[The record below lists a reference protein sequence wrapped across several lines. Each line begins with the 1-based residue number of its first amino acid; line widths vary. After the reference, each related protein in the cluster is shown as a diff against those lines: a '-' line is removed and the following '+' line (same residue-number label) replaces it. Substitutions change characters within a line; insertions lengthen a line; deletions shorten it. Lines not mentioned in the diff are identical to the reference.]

1 MPKNK
6 FFKKTEIKHIF
17 ISTLIIGFIFSY
29 NNFTIVNW
37 LRLTILAAL
46 TLIIGESVRKII
58 ARRKGCE
65 TEYQLWQIKKYGIT
79 KSAKFPIKIFNKKI
93 KSIYIGIILPLITV
107 FLSIGYIK
115 LMITGTSQ
123 AKEVILKRVSKKYA
137 RITEFETAIIALAGP
152 MTYILLALIFKSLS
166 LPGFEPFIEMNYLLA
181 LYSMI
186 PLSKLDGAKIFFG
199 SLPLYVFSAIF
210 IIVSTILMNSPDINL
225 ISIIFLGL
233 LTSITLFIGYLYK
246 TNS

>member
-1 MPKNK
+1 MLKNK
-6 FFKKTEIKHIF
+6 FFKKTEIKHMF

-46 TLIIGESVRKII
+46 ALIIGESIRKII
-58 ARRKGCE
+58 AKRKGCE

-79 KSAKFPIKIFNKKI
+79 KSAKFPIKIFNKRI
-93 KSIYIGIILPLITV
+93 KSLYIGIVLPLITI
-107 FLSIGYIK
+107 FLSIGHIK
-115 LMITGTSQ
+115 FMIIGTSQ
-123 AKEVILKRVSKKYA
+123 AKEIILKRVGKKYA
-137 RITEFETAIIALAGP
+137 KITEFETAIIALAGP
-152 MTYILLALIFKSLS
+152 LTYILLALVFKALS
-166 LPGFEPFIEMNYLLA
+166 LPGFEQFIEMTYLLA

-199 SLPLYVFSAIF
+199 SLPLYIFSAIF
-210 IIVSTILMNSPDINL
+210 IIVSTVLINSPDITL
-225 ISIIFLGL
+225 MSTIFLAL
-233 LTSITLFIGYLYK
+233 LTSITIFIGYIYK